1 LIARAPLRYTRY
13 RRRDPVRA
21 GAPTVLLVRPYTDA
35 DRQAWDG
42 FVFATEGSHPT
53 QLSDWMTLTEDSFGV
68 VRRAWLAEEQGMLR
82 GILPLF
88 AKRRLGRPPV
98 QFFSPPG
105 GLLANDPEAAGAL
118 LAATRT
124 ALVPDEAGY
133 IELRDQRVRWPEL
146 VTNTE
151 HCTHELVLAE
161 SPEAQWRAF
170 DAKLRNQI
178 RKAER
183 AGFTAHWGGEHLA
196 AFCQVM
202 LENMRDLGTPM
213 RGERYFRRVLAT
225 LGDRAALLVI
235 ARAGEPVGAMFL
247 AFHRET
253 AFDLWA
259 SSLRRHFAY
268 CPNQMLYWVA
278 IQEVIRRGKRT
289 FDFGRSQWDTGTYRF
304 KEQWGA
310 RAVPLFYQYV
320 LGATAAQPSFAA
332 QQDRFSLATRVW
344 KRLPLPVAR
353 LLGDP
358 IRRRFPELL

>member
-1 LIARAPLRYTRY
+1 L
-13 RRRDPVRA
+13 
-21 GAPTVLLVRPYTDA
+21 
-35 DRQAWDG
+35 
-42 FVFATEGSHPT
+42 
-53 QLSDWMTLTEDSFGV
+53 
-68 VRRAWLAEEQGMLR
+68 
-82 GILPLF
+82 
-88 AKRRLGRPPV
+88 
-98 QFFSPPG
+98 SPPG

-146 VTNTE
+146 VPNTE

-225 LGDRAALLVI
+225 LADRAALL
-235 ARAGEPVGAMFL
+235 ATRRAGAPV
-247 AFHRET
+247 
-253 AFDLWA
+253 
-259 SSLRRHFAY
+259 
-268 CPNQMLYWVA
+268 
-278 IQEVIRRGKRT
+278 
-289 FDFGRSQWDTGTYRF
+289 
-304 KEQWGA
+304 
-310 RAVPLFYQYV
+310 
-320 LGATAAQPSFAA
+320 
-332 QQDRFSLATRVW
+332 
-344 KRLPLPVAR
+344 
-353 LLGDP
+353 
-358 IRRRFPELL
+358 